1 MNDIVNSFQVGWRL
15 EREQGWSRV
24 ALVWLGGVAA
34 GALGA
39 GALQP
44 HVRVVG
50 ASAAVYALLTAHLP
64 NVCLRYLYVYI
75 CDLCSP
81 QYNQLNLWT
90 FVSTCPTS

>member
-1 MNDIVNSFQVGWRL
+1 MGWRL
-15 EREQGWSRV
+15 ELEQGWWRV
-24 ALVWLGGVAA
+24 VVVWVSGVLA

-64 NVCLRYLYVYI
+64 NVCLR
-75 CDLCSP
+75 
-81 QYNQLNLWT
+81 
-90 FVSTCPTS
+90 

>member
-1 MNDIVNSFQVGWRL
+1 MQVGWRL
-15 EREQGWSRV
+15 EQEQSAWRV
-24 ALVWLGGVAA
+24 VGVWTGGVAA

-64 NVCLRYLYVYI
+64 NVVHR
-75 CDLCSP
+75 
-81 QYNQLNLWT
+81 
-90 FVSTCPTS
+90 